1 MADQP
6 EWFHPTSGRFVGTTG
21 VGVAVAVLVLIV
33 VDAHDEQT
41 VAYAAGA
48 ALVAGACWALLLRP
62 RVGLT
67 EDTLVVRQVLRTV
80 HLPLAA
86 IDRLTVSQV
95 LAVWAGGR
103 RFVSPALGK
112 PLRRVVREARPGG
125 TPSRH
130 DDEPSGRS
138 MPYVDF
144 VEERIRQQRAD
155 VIRVQQA
162 AAERAGDAPTGGAAT
177 PGVRV
182 EPAWLEI
189 VGLSVAALVLLVSL
203 VA

>member
-1 MADQP
+1 MVDQP
-6 EWFHPTSGRFVGTTG
+6 EWFQPTSGRFVGTTG
-21 VGVAVAVLVLIV
+21 VVVAVAVLVLIL
-33 VDAHDEQT
+33 VDAHDEHT
-41 VAYAAGA
+41 VSYAAGA
-48 ALVAGACWALLLRP
+48 ALAAVACWALLLRP

-67 EDTLVVRQVLRTV
+67 QDTLVVRQVLRTV

-86 IDRLTVSQV
+86 IDRLAVSQV
-95 LAVWAGGR
+95 LAVSAGGR

-125 TPSRH
+125 APSRH
-130 DDEPSGRS
+130 DDLPSGRS

-144 VEERIRQQRAD
+144 VEERIRQQRAEL
-155 VIRVQQA
+155 IRGRQA
-162 AAERAGDAPTGGAAT
+162 AAARAGDDPAGGEAT

-189 VGLSVAALVLLVSL
+189 GALALAAVVLVVSL
-203 VA
+203 VV